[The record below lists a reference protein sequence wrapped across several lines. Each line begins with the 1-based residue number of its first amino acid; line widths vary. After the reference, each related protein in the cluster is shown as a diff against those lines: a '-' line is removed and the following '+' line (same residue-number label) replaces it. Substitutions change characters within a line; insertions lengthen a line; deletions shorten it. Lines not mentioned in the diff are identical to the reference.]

1 MRYGIILVVLLFALC
16 LNQAEDAETP
26 LETPALPSEGSQT
39 IPHSVIKDT
48 IRDYLSALNNRD
60 VGELKS
66 LTHPYYE
73 SDIPLLLDY
82 VKEEKIT
89 FTVVSISFLMDA
101 DGFREMT
108 TNLSDE
114 DFAEQVGKRGLS
126 YELILKVTK
135 GEKTYEDFVIFVEVG
150 ETETGWKIVDPELLQ
165 LLIES
170 ELEVLELEE
179 E

>member
-1 MRYGIILVVLLFALC
+1 MRYGVILVVLLFALC
-16 LNQAEDAETP
+16 LNQGEDAGTPSETP
-26 LETPALPSEGSQT
+26 SLPPESSQP
-39 IPHSVIKDT
+39 IPHSIIQDM
-48 IRDYLSALNNRD
+48 IRDYFSALNNRD
-60 VGELKS
+60 LGELKS

-82 VKEEKIT
+82 VKDEKIT

-108 TNLSDE
+108 ANLSDE
-114 DFAEQVGKRGLS
+114 DFTEQVGKRGLS

-150 ETETGWKIVDPELLQ
+150 ETETGWKIIDPELLQ

-170 ELEVLELEE
+170 EIEVMEAEE